1 MMHLMIH
8 LGDDIVSDGRG
19 LGFPVFICIF
29 RPQIKVL
36 NSMCLN

>member
-19 LGFPVFICIF
+19 LGISVFICIF
-29 RPQIKVL
+29 RP
-36 NSMCLN
+36 